1 MNFNVPENLDFNL
14 MTLLLGMYLILI
26 GVAYYLIFHKH
37 HKRNKVELDELV
49 SLVTKFYSLTML
61 STIFICIGFSC
72 IVATA
77 TVKYDRSEVIIYI
90 LAGIAIISITII
102 NYIFY
107 IKKALRDYDQN
118 VRQANKKRT
127 LKIGEVLLFVF
138 LLLFMLM
145 PIWQI
150 PRFME
155 IEETKTL
162 IIEIA
167 KSIGVS
173 IASIFL
179 LFMLNPIDIK
189 ERISNKFK
197 KTENKENKKI
207 YK

>member
-61 STIFICIGFSC
+61 STIFICIGLSC

-155 IEETKTL
+155 IEESKVL

-167 KSIGVS
+167 KSIGIS

>member
-77 TVKYDRSEVIIYI
+77 TVKYDRREVIIYI